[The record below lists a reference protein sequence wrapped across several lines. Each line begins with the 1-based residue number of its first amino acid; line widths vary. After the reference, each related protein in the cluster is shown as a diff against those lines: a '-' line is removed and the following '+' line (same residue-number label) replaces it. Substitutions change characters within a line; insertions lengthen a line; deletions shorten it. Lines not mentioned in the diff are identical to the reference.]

1 MEEIEEKIKQL
12 KSLYREKAIL
22 QTMIQMIANNMQ
34 GADDPATRLLKYTG
48 DSLVD
53 DICTIDKKIH
63 YCLFNSER

>member
-1 MEEIEEKIKQL
+1 MEEKIKEL

-34 GADDPATRLLKYTG
+34 GADEPAKRLLKSTG

-53 DICTIDKKIH
+53 DVYTIDQKIH

>member
-1 MEEIEEKIKQL
+1 MEEKIEQL
-12 KSLYREKAIL
+12 KALYREKAIL

-34 GADDPATRLLKYTG
+34 GADEPAKRLLKSTG

>member
-1 MEEIEEKIKQL
+1 MEEKIEEL

-22 QTMIQMIANNMQ
+22 EIMIQMIANNMR
-34 GADDPATRLLKYTG
+34 GADEPAKKLLKSTG

-53 DICTIDKKIH
+53 DIYAIDQKIH